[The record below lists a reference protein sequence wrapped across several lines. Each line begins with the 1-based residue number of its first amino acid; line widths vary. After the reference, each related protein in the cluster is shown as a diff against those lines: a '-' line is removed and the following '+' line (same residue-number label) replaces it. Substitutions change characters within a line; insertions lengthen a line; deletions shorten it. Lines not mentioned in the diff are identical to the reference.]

1 MPTQRKKP
9 QTKTKPKVGRPSKY
23 QPEFCDRVPE
33 LMQNGLAIEEVAAEL
48 RVALSTLYLWRE
60 NYSEFSEAIKKGEDL
75 SRAWWMARGRLAL
88 NDKEFNAT
96 LWYMNMKNRHGW
108 TDRREDTIKMPDTIK
123 VVYVKPKHAEADE

>member
-23 QPEFCDRVPE
+23 QPEFCDRVPK

-75 SRAWWMARGRLAL
+75 SRAWWMKQGRINLK
-88 NDKEFNAT
+88 DREFNPG
-96 LWYMNMKNRHGW
+96 LWFMNMKNRHAWKDKIEHDGGVEVVLKVIYEG
-108 TDRREDTIKMPDTIK
+108 DR
-123 VVYVKPKHAEADE
+123 